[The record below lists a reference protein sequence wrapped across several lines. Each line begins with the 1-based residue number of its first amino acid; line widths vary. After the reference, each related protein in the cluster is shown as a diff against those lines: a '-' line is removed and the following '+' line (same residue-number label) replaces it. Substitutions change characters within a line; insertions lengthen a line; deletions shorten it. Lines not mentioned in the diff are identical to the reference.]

1 MRQDLEDLWNYY
13 LIEVPIK
20 NTKKEDILIKNFSK
34 IEDNFRSKLSNEQI
48 IFLEEYDNAVSE
60 LNRISERHA
69 FIKGVMFTTRFI
81 FQAMY
86 ED

>member
-20 NTKKEDILIKNFSK
+20 DTKKEKHIKEIFLK
-34 IEDNFRSKLSNEQI
+34 TEKYFHSKLTQEQLKI
-48 IFLEEYDNAVSE
+48 LEEYDDAVSSMS
-60 LNRISERHA
+60 RISERHA

-81 FQAMY
+81 FQAFY
-86 ED
+86 DH

>member
-1 MRQDLEDLWNYY
+1 MREDLNDLWNYY
-13 LIEVPIK
+13 LIEVPLK
-20 NTKKEDILIKNFSK
+20 NTEKEELHVKRYSK
-34 IEDNFRSKLSNEQI
+34 QEDKFRSKLTDEQI
-48 IFLEEYDNAVSE
+48 VFLEEYDNAVSE

-69 FIKGVMFTTRFI
+69 FIKGIMFATRFI

>member
-1 MRQDLEDLWNYY
+1 MRKELEDLWNYY
-13 LIEVPIK
+13 LLEVPIK
-20 NTKKEDILIKNFSK
+20 NTKKEEILVKTYSK
-34 IEDNFRSKLSNEQI
+34 SEDKFRSRLTDEQI
-48 IFLEEYDNAVSE
+48 IFLDEYNTAISE

-69 FIKGVMFTTRFI
+69 FIKGIMFATRFI

>member
-20 NTKKEDILIKNFSK
+20 NTKKEDVLVKK
-34 IEDNFRSKLSNEQI
+34 YTKVEDAFRSKLSSEQI
-48 IFLEEYDNAVSE
+48 VFLEEYDDAVSE

-69 FIKGVMFTTRFI
+69 FIKGIMFATRFI

>member
-1 MRQDLEDLWNYY
+1 MREDLNDLWNYY
-13 LIEVPIK
+13 LIEAPLK
-20 NTKKEDILIKNFSK
+20 NTEKEELLVKRYSK
-34 IEDNFRSKLSNEQI
+34 QEDKFRSKLTDEQI
-48 IFLEEYDNAVSE
+48 VFLEEYDNAVSE

-69 FIKGVMFTTRFI
+69 FIKGIMFATRFI

>member
-1 MRQDLEDLWNYY
+1 MRKDLEDLWNYF

-20 NTKKEDILIKNFSK
+20 NTKKEDIHEKKYSK
-34 IEDNFRSKLSNEQI
+34 SEDKFRSKLTDEQV

-69 FIKGVMFTTRFI
+69 FIKGIMFATRFI
-81 FQAMY
+81 FQAFY
-86 ED
+86 DD